1 MNKHDC
7 RSEKLS
13 SRTLGVILLP
23 LALLL
28 AFVGGL
34 VLPMVGIFFA
44 VPLLLLSSVLLLAPE
59 SKTCQLIRRHSV

>member
-1 MNKHDC
+1 MNKLDC
-7 RSEKLS
+7 NSERLS

-34 VLPMVGIFFA
+34 ILPVVGFFFA
-44 VPLLLLSSVLLLAPE
+44 APLLLMSGVLLLAPE
-59 SKTCQLIRRHSV
+59 SKTCQLIRRNTV